1 MAILRKIDDIL
12 ISKSFH
18 CPQTIFSYKLLNIS
32 LNSISFRRL
41 LHSNKA
47 ETVKEIGLNIF

>member
-1 MAILRKIDDIL
+1 MAILREIDDIL

-18 CPQTIFSYKLLNIS
+18 GPQTIFSYKLLHIS

-47 ETVKEIGLNIF
+47 ETVKEIRLNIF